1 VAGRKILID
10 VTKAGRLGGLAR
22 AENLTETELSEG
34 GRKAVQARWDAYY
47 KAHPEKL
54 KAKKDREKRST
65 ERAITK
71 ARSGKKHDDTKS

>member
-1 VAGRKILID
+1 MAGRKVVID

-22 AENLTETELSEG
+22 AENLSESELSEA

-54 KAKKDREKRST
+54 KAKKEREKRKK
-65 ERAITK
+65 EAA
-71 ARSGKKHDDTKS
+71 ARTHGRKDEENS